1 MDKTLNINE
10 IRDTIQDCNLNFLIG
25 SGMSCPY
32 LEILGNIE
40 ILLTDLASQ
49 KLKERERKIIE
60 ASLYAKYFDGVIT
73 KNIGILENDTDANK
87 ALENYK
93 SFLQSINSILLN
105 RRSTILSK
113 QVNIVTTNIDIFLE
127 KAIEDMG
134 LEYNDGFGGRFS
146 PVFNLSNFKKSTS
159 RRSLHYDNTSEIP
172 VFNLLKVHGSLTWEI
187 ESGSENIHFSP
198 KLNII
203 RSINNKMVPVDSLLE
218 IKGSST
224 IEGLISEVKKITTY
238 RRRTIE
244 TFLEEYKKLLII
256 NPTEEKF
263 KHTLFNQTYYDLLRI
278 YSNELEKENTVLF
291 VMGFSFEDK
300 HIRELTLRGA
310 NSNPTLT
317 IYIFSRTT
325 QSKEKFEK
333 RINFGNV
340 KNNNIK
346 IITPTRVKSQDGKS
360 ENDEFEFNLQKINE
374 KIFIELLRK
383 IEEGKQE
390 NLI

>member
-1 MDKTLNINE
+1 MDKTPNINE

-60 ASLYAKYFDGVIT
+60 ASLYTKYFDGVII
-73 KNIGILENDTDANK
+73 KNIGILDNDTNANK

-93 SFLQSINSILLN
+93 SFLRSINSILLN

-127 KAIEDMG
+127 KVLEDMG
-134 LEYNDGFGGRFS
+134 LEYNDGFGGCFS

-187 ESGSENIHFSP
+187 ESGSEDIHFSP

-203 RSINNKMVPVDSLLE
+203 RSIKNKRVPEDSLLE

-224 IEGLISEVKKITTY
+224 IEGLISEAKKITTY

-244 TFLEEYKKLLII
+244 NFLEEYKKLLII

-317 IYIFSRTT
+317 VYIFSRTA

-360 ENDEFEFNLQKINE
+360 ENDEFEFDLQKINE

-383 IEEGKQE
+383 IEEGKKE

>member
-1 MDKTLNINE
+1 M
-10 IRDTIQDCNLNFLIG
+10 RDTFQDCNINFLIG
-25 SGMSCPY
+25 SGMSYPY

-40 ILLTDLASQ
+40 ILLTDLAGQ

-60 ASLYAKYFDGVIT
+60 VSLFKKYFEGVIV
-73 KNIGILENDTDANK
+73 KNIDILEGDANANK
-87 ALENYK
+87 VLDNYK

-105 RRSTILSK
+105 RKSTILSK
-113 QVNIVTTNIDIFLE
+113 QVNIVTANIDIFLE
-127 KAIEDMG
+127 KALEDLG

-146 PVFNLSNFKKSTS
+146 PVFSLSNFKKSAS

-203 RSINNKMVPVDSLLE
+203 RSIKNKKVPPDSLLE
-218 IKGSST
+218 IKESST
-224 IEGLISEVKKITTY
+224 IESLILEAKKITTY

-244 TFLEEYKKLLII
+244 SFLEDYKRLLII

-263 KHTLFNQTYYDLLRI
+263 KHTLLNQTYYDLLRI

-317 IYIFSRTT
+317 IYIFARTT
-325 QSKEKFEK
+325 QSKEKFEE

-346 IITPTRVKSQDGKS
+346 IITPHRVKSEDGKS
-360 ENDEFEFNLQKINE
+360 GNDEFEFNLQKINE
-374 KIFIELLRK
+374 KILIELLKK
-383 IEEGKQE
+383 IEEGKKG
-390 NLI
+390 NFI